1 MLSNSLIKSI
11 FVKEIYKIELF
22 KNIYIDEMITLLK
35 SQLERLVL
43 KIILMNKLRLGYL
56 EEIKLNGLI
65 FLKQII
71 RL

>member
-1 MLSNSLIKSI
+1 M
-11 FVKEIYKIELF
+11 KEIYKIELF